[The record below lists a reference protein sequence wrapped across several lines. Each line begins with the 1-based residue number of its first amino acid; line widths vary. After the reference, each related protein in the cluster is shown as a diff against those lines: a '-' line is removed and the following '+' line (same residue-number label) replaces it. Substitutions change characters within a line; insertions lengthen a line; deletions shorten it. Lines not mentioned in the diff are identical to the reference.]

1 VQVNK
6 YKCESEKS
14 RYSNIGQQWEKA
26 VWFKHTISK
35 YEHEKVML
43 FLGSRSAFMSV
54 YKNGIA
60 LESVLSLSGEQIA
73 EIMDG
78 NTTIADVFEYCRE
91 SFCREL
97 APVKRSAK
105 PAKADDQLDMFEA
118 MA

>member
-1 VQVNK
+1 MNR
-6 YKCESEKS
+6 YRCEAEKS

-73 EIMDG
+73 EIMDSS
-78 NTTIADVFEYCRE
+78 TTVADVFEYCRKN
-91 SFCREL
+91 FCREL
-97 APVKRSAK
+97 APAKRSTK
-105 PAKADDQLDMFEA
+105 PAKSDDQLDMFGVLA
-118 MA
+118 

>member
-1 VQVNK
+1 MNR
-6 YKCESEKS
+6 YRCEAEKS

-26 VWFKHTISK
+26 FWFKRTISK

-73 EIMDG
+73 EIMDTS
-78 NTTIADVFEYCRE
+78 TTIADVFGYCRE
-91 SFCREL
+91 HFCRDL
-97 APVKRSAK
+97 APAKRSTK
-105 PAKADDQLDMFEA
+105 PAKSDDQLDMFGVLA
-118 MA
+118 